1 MLRRGL
7 WGVKIVGRR
16 VMMLYDIRNC
26 FSLLLSTLLERVPL
40 LLVVAVV
47 FVC

>member
-1 MLRRGL
+1 MLGRGL

-16 VMMLYDIRNC
+16 VTMLYDIRNC
-26 FSLLLSTLLERVPL
+26 FFLLLSTLLERVPL